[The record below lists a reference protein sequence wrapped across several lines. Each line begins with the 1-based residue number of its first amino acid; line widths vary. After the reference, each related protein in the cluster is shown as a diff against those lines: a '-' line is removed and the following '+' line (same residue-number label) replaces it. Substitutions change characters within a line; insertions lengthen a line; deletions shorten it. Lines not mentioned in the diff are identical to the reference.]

1 MSRKKLNQIF
11 SVMIAFM
18 MFIAMGTYNRV
29 NAATSEATLLNTYG
43 KLFGKIG
50 GEVVYSELYDNSI
63 REHLKTQYNSTT
75 IGNEMKPDYILG
87 WAPTLI
93 SVAEAKKLG
102 YYIPDN
108 YKESTVPKL
117 NFSQVDD
124 VLKTCYENGIA
135 LRAHTL
141 VWHSQT
147 PDWYFRSGYSKTSG
161 YVSQDVMNARMEMY
175 IKTYMNH
182 VHSSQYGSVVY
193 AWDVVNE
200 YLHASESGWSKI
212 YGTPGVQAEFVKRAF
227 QYAYD
232 CISYF
237 ELTDSV
243 SLFYN
248 DYNTY
253 MGVDDTIKLINYI
266 NSDKKICNGIGM
278 QSHLSTSFP
287 SVAYYSEALKK
298 FAAAGFE
305 IQITELDVANSS
317 SAELANYYY
326 DLFTAIINAK
336 KAGANITSITL
347 WGVSDSNSWI
357 GDKNPLLFSNIYTPK
372 AAYYSV
378 LKAYTDAGYSV
389 GDTEGSGDNGNNNG
403 GNSDTTN
410 NNYATLNDGWYYI
423 KNTNAQKYLQVKDN
437 AGANGQN
444 VEISTGTGVAGQQ
457 WYLTNVGSGYFTLKN
472 GLGYMLDVANG
483 TNTDGANIQTYSANH
498 MDAQMFK
505 LVPTSQSDVYGI
517 LTKSSK
523 DTKALDVY
531 NFGTSDGSNVCQW
544 SYYQNECQKWVLE
557 ACNAIGVSS
566 SDDEEATN
574 PTRAQVAIKVVSDW
588 TDGATAE
595 ITVTNLTGKDLNG
608 WTCEFTTNREI
619 TQVWNANLVNS
630 NGLTYTMTSPEWN
643 GYLAKD
649 ASYTFGCSMGSGS
662 ANVEITNSSLK

>member
-1 MSRKKLNQIF
+1 MSCKKLNQIF
-11 SVMIAFM
+11 TVVLAFM
-18 MFIAMGTYNRV
+18 MFIAIGSYNIV
-29 NAATSEATLLNTYG
+29 SAATSEATLLNTYG

-50 GEVVYSELYDNSI
+50 GEVVYSELCDSSI
-63 REHLKTQYNSTT
+63 RNHLKTQYNSTT

-93 SVAEAKKLG
+93 SVEEAKSLG

-117 NFSQVDD
+117 NFSQVDN

-147 PDWYFRSGYSKTSG
+147 PDWYFRSGYSKTSD
-161 YVSQDVMNARMEMY
+161 YVGEDVMNARMEMY

-200 YLHASESGWSKI
+200 YLHATSSGWSKV

-237 ELTDSV
+237 GLTDSV

-253 MGVDDTIKLINYI
+253 MTVDDTIKLINYI
-266 NSDKKICNGIGM
+266 NADKKICNGIGM
-278 QSHLSTSFP
+278 QSHLSTTFP
-287 SVAYYSEALKK
+287 SVAYYTEALKK

-305 IQITELDVANSS
+305 IQITELDVANTSDT
-317 SAELANYYY
+317 ELANYYY

-336 KAGANITSITL
+336 KAGANITSITF

-378 LKAYTDAGYSV
+378 LKAYTDAGYSE
-389 GDTEGSGDNGNNNG
+389 DSGDSGNNNG

-410 NNYATLNDGWYYI
+410 NNYVTLNDGWYYI

-437 AGANGQN
+437 TGANGQN
-444 VEISTGTGVAGQQ
+444 VEISTGTGVAGQK
-457 WYLTNVGSGYFTLKN
+457 WYLTNVGEGYFTLKN
-472 GLGYMLDVANG
+472 ALGYMLDVANG
-483 TNTDGANIQTYSANH
+483 TNTDGANIQTYIANN

-505 LVPTSQSDVYGI
+505 LVATSQNDVYGI

-544 SYYQNECQKWVLE
+544 SYYQNECQKWILE
-557 ACNAIGVSS
+557 PCSVTGDSS
-566 SDDEEATN
+566 SDNNTGDLN
-574 PTRAQVAIKVVSDW
+574 SSSCKVALKVVSDW

-595 ITVTNLTGKDLNG
+595 ITVTNLTGNDLNN
-608 WTCEFTTNREI
+608 WTCRFTTNREI
-619 TQVWNANLVNS
+619 TQVWNANLVS
-630 NGLTYTMTSPEWN
+630 SEGTTYTITGPEWN
-643 GYLAKD
+643 GYLA
-649 ASYTFGCSMGSGS
+649 AGESYTFGCSMGSGT
-662 ANVEITNSSLK
+662 ANVEITEASLN